1 MAKPSEYSKEI
12 ANQILQRI
20 MDGEM
25 LTGICREE
33 GMPSRLTFYRWMN
46 GREDLKNDYA
56 RARLAWADFWAER
69 VIEVSFD
76 DAGDFFIENGKAVAD
91 HARVQRA
98 RLQTDNI
105 KWLVGKYAPRTYGDK
120 PADDSESKN
129 LTVSWQKIERVIIDP
144 RHGQAP
150 PPAQITYDPGPLPA
164 RVDPEILVRLVNMI
178 KERVPRADQRSPDA
192 VLDEV
197 MGVIDRALIAEYGQP
212 ADASS
217 ANHAEVT

>member
-1 MAKPSEYSKEI
+1 MGSPSEYSKEI
-12 ANQILQRI
+12 ANNILQRI

-25 LTGICREE
+25 LTAICKEE

-46 GREDLKNDYA
+46 GREELKNDYA

-105 KWLVGKYAPRTYGDK
+105 KWLVGKYAPRTYGDR
-120 PADDSESKN
+120 PELPPVDTGNDI
-129 LTVSWQKIERVIIDP
+129 TRIERVIVGWKDRDP
-144 RHGQAP
+144 VPVAA

-178 KERVPRADQRSPDA
+178 KERVPRADQRSPNA
-192 VLDEV
+192 LLDEV
-197 MGVIDRALIAEYGQP
+197 MGVIDRALIAEYEQ
-212 ADASS
+212 S
-217 ANHAEVT
+217 AA